1 MLSTRFKYFEISNQN
16 RFIFISKNKIL
27 YDIDNNSYIFDAK
40 NLLIEGNEEENRIGV
55 LHEKNI
61 FYYALNL
68 ENLTIENKSE
78 SFQLIDIRNIPYF
91 DDKKDKILFQ
101 AKQLIYWLD
110 QNKFC
115 SRCSGKLTFKENEG
129 AFVRPCNNEFIYPRI
144 SPCII
149 TLITKKDKILLA
161 RNKLFPEKL
170 YSTLAGFIEVGE
182 TAEEALIREVLEEV
196 NIKVKN
202 IKYFGSQSWPFP
214 CQLMLGYHC
223 EYESGDIKVN
233 TDELTDAQWFDIGN
247 LPNIPPKIS
256 ISGRLIASY
265 LEGHLKP

>member
-1 MLSTRFKYFEISNQN
+1 M
-16 RFIFISKNKIL
+16 
-27 YDIDNNSYIFDAK
+27 
-40 NLLIEGNEEENRIGV
+40 
-55 LHEKNI
+55 
-61 FYYALNL
+61 
-68 ENLTIENKSE
+68 
-78 SFQLIDIRNIPYF
+78 
-91 DDKKDKILFQ
+91 
-101 AKQLIYWLD
+101 D

-129 AFVRPCNNEFIYPRI
+129 GFVRPCNNEFIYPRI

>member
-27 YDIDNNSYIFDAK
+27 YDIDNYSYIFDAK

-55 LHEKNI
+55 LYEKNI

-91 DDKKDKILFQ
+91 DVKKDYILFQ
-101 AKQLIYWLD
+101 AKQLIFWLH

-115 SRCSGKLTFKENEG
+115 SRCSGKLNFKEIEG

-214 CQLMLGYHC
+214 SQLMLGYHC